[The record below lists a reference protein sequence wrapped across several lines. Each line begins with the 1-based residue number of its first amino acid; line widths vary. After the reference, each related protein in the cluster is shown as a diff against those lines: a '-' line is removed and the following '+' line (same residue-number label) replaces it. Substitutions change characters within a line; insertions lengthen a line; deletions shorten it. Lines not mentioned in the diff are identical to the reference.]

1 MATMRQMDLS
11 HRDEAI
17 LTDLYFTRILSTQQI
32 ATKYF
37 KTYNS
42 AKARLAELAD
52 DMWIIRRNPYTGTT
66 IWLLTRPAFVREV
79 EGLRRYGECYRDWP
93 KAHSIPHFLDTNDV
107 FIDISEEM
115 DGILGERPNHD
126 WMGEST
132 AWNWKQEP
140 LAREA
145 FKDGE
150 GKGVHQPDAEIAF
163 DGNRYFLERQTER
176 ARKTAK
182 QIDDKINDDY
192 RRYIRRQRR
201 ENFEGEMEVL
211 YACDK
216 ERDMRYADA
225 AGARHGVEV
234 ITGKPDYIAEYIVGK
249 AMEARSRRQEEDHA
263 LND

>member
-11 HRDEAI
+11 DRDEAI

-37 KTYNS
+37 NTYNS
-42 AKARLAELAD
+42 AKARLAELKD
-52 DMWIIRRNPYTGTT
+52 DLWIIRRNPYKGTT
-66 IWLLTRPAFVREV
+66 IWLLTRPAFEREV
-79 EGLRRYGECYRDWP
+79 EDLHREGERYRDWP

-107 FIDISEEM
+107 FIDISEEL
-115 DGILGERPNHD
+115 DGILGERPTYNR
-126 WMGEST
+126 MGERP

-150 GKGVHQPDAEIAF
+150 GKGVHQPDAEITFA
-163 DGNRYFLERQTER
+163 GNRYFIERQTER
-176 ARKTAK
+176 ARKTAQ
-182 QIDDKINDDY
+182 QIDNKINDDY
-192 RRYIRRQRR
+192 RRYIRRQKR
-201 ENFEGEMEVL
+201 EGAEGEMEVL

-225 AGARHGVEV
+225 AGERLGVAV
-234 ITGKPDYIAEYIVGK
+234 TTGSPDYIAEYIVGK
-249 AMEARSRRQEEDHA
+249 AMEARDNHQEENVAHD
-263 LND
+263 